1 MINFLR
7 KIVDFTFYFI
17 CIILIIYICIVGY
30 QRLTNKDVVSFFD
43 KYYFFEVA
51 SSSMES
57 ELHINDLIFVKSYD
71 NYKVGDII
79 TYKVDDTYVTH
90 RIVSISDDGIIT
102 KGDANGACDE
112 MISVDEVVGK
122 QFADQKFSRDIIQLA
137 AVDRAYLCGALAA
150 HKIQQ
155 GKVNFLV
162 GGFDKGLADQLL

>member
-17 CIILIIYICIVGY
+17 CIVLIIYICIVGY

-57 ELHINDLIFVKSYD
+57 ELHINDLIVVKSYD

-79 TYKVDDTYVTH
+79 TYKVDDSYVTH

-112 MISVDEVVGK
+112 MISSDDVVGK
-122 QFADQKFSRDIIQLA
+122 YVYKFLIITLFLKYKFLIIIFFLLFF
-137 AVDRAYLCGALAA
+137 VLDKFILN
-150 HKIQQ
+150 KN
-155 GKVNFLV
+155 KVV
-162 GGFDKGLADQLL
+162 MEE

>member
-112 MISVDEVVGK
+112 MISIDDVVGK
-122 QFADQKFSRDIIQLA
+122 YVYKFLIITLFLKYKFLIIIFFLLFF
-137 AVDRAYLCGALAA
+137 VLDKFILN
-150 HKIQQ
+150 KN
-155 GKVNFLV
+155 KVV
-162 GGFDKGLADQLL
+162 MEE

>member
-112 MISVDEVVGK
+112 MISVDDVVGK
-122 QFADQKFSRDIIQLA
+122 YVYKFLIIT
-137 AVDRAYLCGALAA
+137 LCL
-150 HKIQQ
+150 KYKFLIIIFLLLLFVLDKFILNKN
-155 GKVNFLV
+155 KVVLEE
-162 GGFDKGLADQLL
+162 

>member
-17 CIILIIYICIVGY
+17 CIVLIIYICIVGY
-30 QRLTNKDVVSFFD
+30 QRLNNKDVVSFFD

-57 ELHINDLIFVKSYD
+57 ELHINDLIVVKSYD

-79 TYKVDDTYVTH
+79 TYKVDDSYVTH
-90 RIVSISDDGIIT
+90 RIVSIADDGIIT

-112 MISVDEVVGK
+112 MISIDDVVGK
-122 QFADQKFSRDIIQLA
+122 YVYKFLIITLFLKYRFLIIIFFLLFF
-137 AVDRAYLCGALAA
+137 VLDKFILN
-150 HKIQQ
+150 KN
-155 GKVNFLV
+155 KVV
-162 GGFDKGLADQLL
+162 MEE